1 MGKGG
6 ELDLQEAV
14 DVPEADSSSPSLG
27 GLSNLLEIK
36 AKEKHQAVIKQ
47 SFFI

>member
-6 ELDLQEAV
+6 ELDLQGAA
-14 DVPEADSSSPSLG
+14 DVPEADSSLPSLG
-27 GLSNLLEIK
+27 GMCNLLVIR

>member
-1 MGKGG
+1 MGKGR
-6 ELDLQEAV
+6 ELDFQEAA
-14 DVPEADSSSPSLG
+14 DVPEADSSLPSLG
-27 GLSNLLEIK
+27 GLCNLLAIR